1 MGSLVAPKG
10 QFVAHWANSNELK
23 TTIAEPPRGAS
34 SPACSMSF
42 RRAASARRIAS
53 AGSAASS
60 STECSTKEQQQMHPS
75 MHLAQPCWIFFFSPL
90 SHRRC
95 SSSRHRARSISF
107 SSSMNL
113 RTRPRNPPSPV
124 KYQLRAPT
132 SLTTVSMSVR
142 WWSSAARMD
151 RVDAP
156 VAFSRAILSSC
167 AATAALASPPSLRG
181 GAPPSS
187 SWTAR
192 VSASRWRHGTTATTL
207 PGTWNTLSKN
217 VLTSSGSRNSSG
229 RPVHTTA

>member
-1 MGSLVAPKG
+1 MGSFVAPRG
-10 QFVAHWANSNELK
+10 QFVAHWASSSELK
-23 TTIAEPPRGAS
+23 TTTAEPPRGAA

-42 RRAASARRIAS
+42 RRAASALLMAS

-60 STECSTKEQQQMHPS
+60 STECSTNEQQQMHPS

-113 RTRPRNPPSPV
+113 RTRPRSPPSPV
-124 KYQLRAPT
+124 RYQLRAPT

-142 WWSSAARMD
+142 WRSSAALIACA
-151 RVDAP
+151 DAP

-167 AATAALASPPSLRG
+167 AATAARASPP
-181 GAPPSS
+181 GASS

-217 VLTSSGSRNSSG
+217 VLTSTGSRNSSG

>member
-42 RRAASARRIAS
+42 RRAASALLMAS
-53 AGSAASS
+53 AGSTASS

-90 SHRRC
+90 SHRLC
-95 SSSRHRARSISF
+95 NSSRHRARSISF

-113 RTRPRNPPSPV
+113 RTRPLNPPSPV

-132 SLTTVSMSVR
+132 SVTTASTSVR
-142 WWSSAARMD
+142 LWSSAALIECA
-151 RVDAP
+151 DAP

-167 AATAALASPPSLRG
+167 AATAARASPS
-181 GAPPSS
+181 GASS
-187 SWTAR
+187 SPTFR